1 MASISKRGQFWR
13 AQIRNKGYPSQS
25 RTFDTRAAAEKWA
38 RLIESE
44 MDRGIFIDRSEAEQ
58 TSLSDALDRYGRE
71 VTPTKRGKSQE
82 LRRIERWKSCAFA
95 SKSIASLRGAD
106 FAAFRDERRKLGRAE
121 NTIRIELALIG
132 HLYEV
137 ARREWRMEGLMNPIR
152 SIRMPKGSN
161 SRERRLNTGEYDKV
175 IQLISA
181 HTVGPW
187 MKAAFILAIE
197 TGLRRSALVQLRW
210 DWIDFDKRV
219 VNIPSELREIENKGL
234 PIGIPLWKNTENLLF
249 ELPRSIDGRILP
261 ISSNALSCAW
271 KRIQKIADLNDLHWH
286 DLRHEATS
294 RLFEKGLNPIEVQSI
309 TGHKSMQM
317 LKRYTHIHASD
328 LLRKY
333 S

>member
-1 MASISKRGQFWR
+1 MASLSKRGLFWR
-13 AQIRNKGYPSQS
+13 AQIRTKGYPSQS
-25 RTFDTRAAAEKWA
+25 RTFDSRAAAEKWA

-44 MDRGIFIDRSEAEQ
+44 IDRGIFIDRSEAER

-71 VTPTKRGKSQE
+71 ITPSKRGQAQE
-82 LRRIERWKSCAFA
+82 LRRITRWKSYAIA
-95 SKSIASLRGAD
+95 SRSLASLRGAD
-106 FAAFRDERRKLGRAE
+106 FAIYRDERRKQGRAE

-137 ARREWRMEGLMNPIR
+137 ARREWRMEGLINPIR

-161 SRERRLNTGEYDKV
+161 TRERRLQVGEYDRV
-175 IQLISA
+175 IELIAA

-197 TGLRRSALVQLRW
+197 TGLRRSALIQLRW
-210 DWIDFDKRV
+210 DWIDLEKRV
-219 VNIPSELREIENKGL
+219 VNIPAELREIENKGL
-234 PIGIPLWKNTENLLF
+234 PIGIPLWQASHSLLL
-249 ELPRSIDGRILP
+249 ELPRTIDGRVIPL
-261 ISSNALSCAW
+261 SSNALSCAW
-271 KRIQKIADLNDLHWH
+271 KRIQKIAELKDLHWH